1 MNARKSDDILL
12 AVIGAPHG
20 VRGELRVKSF
30 TEEPAGFADYGA
42 LHDAEGR
49 IFNVE
54 TTRVLKSVVITR
66 FAEIKSRED
75 AEAANGTEL
84 FVAREVLPE
93 TDDPDEFY
101 LDDLI
106 GLGAV
111 STDGAAIGTVK
122 AVHDFGGGDIL
133 EIQFRNGKSELLP
146 FTREVV
152 PEIDLD
158 AGTLTLVM
166 PGEIGAE
173 EQGG

>member
-1 MNARKSDDILL
+1 MSAQKTDDILL
-12 AVIGAPHG
+12 AIIGAPHG

-30 TEEPAGFADYGA
+30 TEEPEGFAEYGP
-42 LHDAEGR
+42 LHDAKGR
-49 IFNVE
+49 VFNVE
-54 TTRVLKSVVITR
+54 MTRVSKSVVITR
-66 FAEIKSRED
+66 FAEIRSRED
-75 AEAANGTEL
+75 AEAVNGIEL
-84 FVAREVLPE
+84 FVAREALPE

-106 GLGAV
+106 GLSVV
-111 STDGAAIGTVK
+111 SADGVALGEVK

-133 EIQFRNGKSELLP
+133 EIQFRNGKTELLP

-173 EQGG
+173 EQSR